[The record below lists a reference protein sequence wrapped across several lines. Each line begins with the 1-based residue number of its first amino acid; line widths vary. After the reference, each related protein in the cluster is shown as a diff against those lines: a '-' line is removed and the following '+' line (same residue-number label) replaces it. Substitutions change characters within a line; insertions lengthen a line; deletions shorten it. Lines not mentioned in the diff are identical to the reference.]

1 MKGYSERE
9 VQLRYSI
16 FGIRYSI
23 FAWVLMLCFLCGF
36 SSPAD
41 PVAWG
46 DDHVGRPIPEYVTGD
61 ECLFCHRA
69 TIGPTWGQNWH
80 NRTMRDVEQN
90 SPALAA
96 LKSSPVL
103 QHFASDVKVM
113 LGGRQRLRF
122 AKPAA
127 AYGKLDLFSVSWQPP
142 QATNGGKLIDPGQPH
157 WDEKRFSDACAG
169 CHATAVDSKDR
180 IFSAR
185 SLDCYV
191 CHGEVS
197 LEHSKNTALVHL
209 SRKRNDSGRVL
220 TSLCA
225 QCHVRTGKSKSTGLP
240 YPNNFVAGDNLFRDF
255 RVDLSAEQIKR
266 QNPAD
271 AHVLDNVR
279 NVLLLEKEGV
289 TCLSCHDVHKEST
302 RKHRLVQQS
311 DFCLHCHHATGS
323 KKLRKVYEVHSHTCE
338 Y

>member
-1 MKGYSERE
+1 MG
-9 VQLRYSI
+9 RYARGTRV
-16 FGIRYSI
+16 F
-23 FAWVLMLCFLCGF
+23 MLLSLSSLVALSPCLPVSL

-41 PVAWG
+41 PCAWG
-46 DDHVGRPIPEYVTGD
+46 SDHVGKPIPEYVTGD

-80 NRTMRDVEQN
+80 NRTTRDVEPN

-96 LKSSPVL
+96 LKSSPAL
-103 QHFASDVKVM
+103 KHLADDVKGV

-122 AKPAA
+122 FKPAE
-127 AYGKLDLFSVSWQPP
+127 AYGKLDVLSVSWQPP
-142 QATNGGKLIDPGQPH
+142 QGKNAGKLIDAEQPH
-157 WDEKRFSDACAG
+157 WDGKRFGDACAG
-169 CHATAVDSKDR
+169 CHATAVDSKER

-209 SRKRNDSGRVL
+209 SRKRNDSARVV
-220 TSLCA
+220 TAICA

-255 RVDLSAEQIKR
+255 RMDLSPEKIQG

-279 NVLLLEKEGV
+279 NVVLLEKEAV

-302 RKHRLVQQS
+302 KRHHLVQQS
-311 DFCLHCHHATGS
+311 ELCLHCHQATGS
-323 KKLRKVYEVHSHTCE
+323 KKLRKAYEVHSQTCE